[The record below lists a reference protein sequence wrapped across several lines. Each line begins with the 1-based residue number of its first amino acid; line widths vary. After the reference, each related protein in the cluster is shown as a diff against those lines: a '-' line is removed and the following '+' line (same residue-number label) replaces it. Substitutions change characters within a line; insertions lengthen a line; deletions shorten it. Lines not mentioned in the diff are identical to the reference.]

1 MRSTRAFGSSRVPG
15 EHREPLLSI
24 KDLRVTFR
32 TRTESVRAVDGV
44 SFDVYPGETLG
55 VVGESG
61 SGKSVTMLSVLRLIP
76 PSSRVETSGQ
86 VLFGG
91 QDLLQ
96 ASKREIRR
104 IRGQHIALIPQDPM
118 TCLDPVLKVGR
129 QVREAI
135 EAHENVAAGDAD
147 RRGIELLATV
157 GIPEAGRRYAQF
169 PHEYSG
175 GMRQRVMIAM
185 GIANAPSLLIAD
197 EPTTAL
203 DVTIQAQI
211 MDVLRTAQRETRAS
225 MVLISHDLGLIA
237 EMADRV
243 AVMYAGHVVE
253 AADVDTIFSSPRHPY
268 TLGLIGSLPQTTGNE
283 KWLRP
288 IPGSPPDL
296 ANVPSGCPFH
306 PRCFLSRG
314 REACRDSRPELRA
327 VGAAEHRSACHFA
340 GELEGAG
347 VLLDGGPHEGTT

>member
-1 MRSTRAFGSSRVPG
+1 MV
-15 EHREPLLSI
+15 EPLLSI
-24 KDLRVTFR
+24 RDLRVTFR
-32 TRTESVRAVDGV
+32 SPTESVRAVDGV

-61 SGKSVTMLSVLRLIP
+61 AGKSVMMLSVLRLIP
-76 PSSRVETSGQ
+76 PSTRVVTSGQ
-86 VLFGG
+86 VLFRGK
-91 QDLLQ
+91 DLLE

-104 IRGQHIALIPQDPM
+104 IRGRHIALIPQDPM

-135 EAHENVAAGDAD
+135 RAHEKVPAAEAD
-147 RRGIELLATV
+147 RRGVELLETV
-157 GIPEAGRRYAQF
+157 GIPEPERRYAQF

-175 GMRQRVMIAM
+175 GMRQRAMIAM
-185 GIANAPSLLIAD
+185 GMANAPSLLIAD

-211 MDVLRTAQRETRAS
+211 MEVLRAAQRETHAS
-225 MVLISHDLGLIA
+225 MVLITHDLGLIA

-243 AVMYAGHVVE
+243 VVMYAGHIVE
-253 AADVDTIFSSPRHPY
+253 AAGVGTIFSSPRHPY
-268 TLGLIGSLPQTTGNE
+268 TLGLIGSLPRTTGHE

-296 ANVPSGCPFH
+296 AKVPSGCPFH

-314 REACRDSRPELRA
+314 REICRTARPELRSL
-327 VGAAEHRSACHFA
+327 GTGEHRSACHFVD
-340 GELEGAG
+340 ELEGASALPAG
-347 VLLDGGPHEGTT
+347 ASFGGAGR

>member
-1 MRSTRAFGSSRVPG
+1 
-15 EHREPLLSI
+15 
-24 KDLRVTFR
+24 
-32 TRTESVRAVDGV
+32 
-44 SFDVYPGETLG
+44 
-55 VVGESG
+55 
-61 SGKSVTMLSVLRLIP
+61 MLSVLRLIP
-76 PSSRVETSGQ
+76 PSSRVETSGR
-86 VLFGG
+86 VLFDGH
-91 QDLLQ
+91 DLLK
-96 ASKREIRR
+96 ASNGEIRR
-104 IRGQHIALIPQDPM
+104 IRGQRIALIPQDPM

-135 EAHENVAAGDAD
+135 EAHENVGAEEAD
-147 RRGIELLATV
+147 RRGVQLLATV
-157 GIPEAGRRYAQF
+157 GIPEAKRRYAQF
-169 PHEYSG
+169 PHEFSG

-211 MDVLRTAQRETRAS
+211 MEVLRTAQRETRAS

-243 AVMYAGHVVE
+243 VVMYAGQVVE
-253 AADVDTIFSSPRHPY
+253 TADVDTVFSSPRHPY

-296 ANVPSGCPFH
+296 GHVPSGCPFH

-314 REACRDSRPELRA
+314 RAACRDSRPELRA
-327 VGAAEHRSACHFA
+327 VGAGGHRSACHFA
-340 GELEGAG
+340 DELEGAG
-347 VLLDGGPHEGTT
+347 VVLEAGAQEGAP

>member
-1 MRSTRAFGSSRVPG
+1 MA
-15 EHREPLLSI
+15 EPLLSI
-24 KDLRVTFR
+24 RDLRVTFR
-32 TRTESVRAVDGV
+32 TRAESVRAVDGV

-61 SGKSVTMLSVLRLIP
+61 SGKSVTMQSVLRLIP
-76 PSSRVETSGQ
+76 PSSRVVTSGQ

-91 QDLLQ
+91 KDLLQ

-104 IRGQHIALIPQDPM
+104 IRGRHIALIPQDPM

-129 QVREAI
+129 QVREAV
-135 EAHENVAAGDAD
+135 EAHEKVNSAESD
-147 RRGIELLATV
+147 RRGVALLETV
-157 GIPEAGRRYAQF
+157 GIPDPKRRYAQF

-185 GIANAPSLLIAD
+185 GMANAPSLLIAD

-211 MDVLRTAQRETRAS
+211 MDVLRAAQRETRAS
-225 MVLISHDLGLIA
+225 MVLITHDLGLIA

-243 AVMYAGHVVE
+243 VVMYAGHVVE
-253 AADVDTIFSSPRHPY
+253 SADVRTIFSGPRHPY

-314 REACRDSRPELRA
+314 REICRTVRPELRA
-327 VGAAEHRSACHFA
+327 VGKGEHRSACHFV
-340 GELEGAG
+340 GELEGLSALPAG
-347 VLLDGGPHEGTT
+347 ERHEGAGQ

>member
-1 MRSTRAFGSSRVPG
+1 
-15 EHREPLLSI
+15 
-24 KDLRVTFR
+24 
-32 TRTESVRAVDGV
+32 
-44 SFDVYPGETLG
+44 
-55 VVGESG
+55 
-61 SGKSVTMLSVLRLIP
+61 
-76 PSSRVETSGQ
+76 
-86 VLFGG
+86 
-91 QDLLQ
+91 
-96 ASKREIRR
+96 
-104 IRGQHIALIPQDPM
+104 M

-135 EAHENVAAGDAD
+135 EAHAKLSAAEAE
-147 RRGIELLATV
+147 RRGVALLETV
-157 GIPEAGRRYAQF
+157 GIPEARRRYAQF

-175 GMRQRVMIAM
+175 GMRQRAMIAM

-211 MDVLRTAQRETRAS
+211 MDVLRLAQHETGAS
-225 MVLISHDLGLIA
+225 VVLISHDLGLIA

-243 AVMYAGHVVE
+243 VVMYAGHVVE
-253 AADVDTIFSSPRHPY
+253 SADVETIFSSPRHPY

-296 ANVPSGCPFH
+296 GNVPSGCPFH

-314 REACRDSRPELRA
+314 REICRTLRPELRS
-327 VGAAEHRSACHFA
+327 VGTEGHRSACHFA
-340 GELEGAG
+340 AELEGASALPAG
-347 VLLDGGPHEGTT
+347 HEGTG

>member
-1 MRSTRAFGSSRVPG
+1 MG
-15 EHREPLLSI
+15 ERGEPLLSI
-24 KDLRVTFR
+24 RDLRITFR

-76 PSSRVETSGQ
+76 PSTRVATSGQ

-91 QDLLQ
+91 KDLLL
-96 ASKREIRR
+96 ASKREIRQ
-104 IRGQHIALIPQDPM
+104 IRGRHIALIPQDPM

-129 QVREAI
+129 QIREAL
-135 EAHENVAAGDAD
+135 EAHQDLGAD
-147 RRGIELLATV
+147 EAERRGVALLETV
-157 GIPEAGRRYAQF
+157 GIPEPARRYSQF

-175 GMRQRVMIAM
+175 GMRQRAMIAM
-185 GIANAPSLLIAD
+185 GVANAPSLLIAD

-211 MDVLRTAQRETRAS
+211 MDVLRAAQRDTGAS
-225 MVLISHDLGLIA
+225 LVLVSHDLGLIA
-237 EMADRV
+237 EMANRV
-243 AVMYAGHVVE
+243 VVMYAGHVVE
-253 AADVDTIFSSPRHPY
+253 SADVRTIFAAPRHPY
-268 TLGLIGSLPQTTGNE
+268 TLGLIGSLPQTMGNE

-296 ANVPSGCPFH
+296 ARVPSGCPFH
-306 PRCFLSRG
+306 PRCFLARG
-314 REACRDSRPELRA
+314 REICATVRPELRP
-327 VGAAEHRSACHFA
+327 VDGGEHRSACHFVA
-340 GELEGAG
+340 ELEGASALPAG
-347 VLLDGGPHEGTT
+347 AAREGAG

>member
-1 MRSTRAFGSSRVPG
+1 MNAPG
-15 EHREPLLSI
+15 EPLLSI
-24 KDLRVTFR
+24 EDLRITFR
-32 TRTESVRAVDGV
+32 TRSESVCAVDGV
-44 SFDVYPGETLG
+44 SLKVYPGETLG

-76 PSSRVETSGQ
+76 PSARVVTSGR
-86 VLFGG
+86 VLFRGK
-91 QDLLQ
+91 DLLR
-96 ASKREIRR
+96 ASKREIREV
-104 IRGQHIALIPQDPM
+104 RGRHIALIPQDPM

-129 QVREAI
+129 QVSEAI
-135 EAHENVAAGDAD
+135 AAHQGLATADTD
-147 RRGIELLATV
+147 RRGVELLRTV
-157 GIPEAGRRYAQF
+157 GIPESERRYAQF

-175 GMRQRVMIAM
+175 GMRQRAMIAM

-211 MDVLRTAQRETRAS
+211 MDVLRAAQRETGAS
-225 MVLISHDLGLIA
+225 LVLVSHDLGLIA

-243 AVMYAGHVVE
+243 VVMYAGRVME
-253 AADVDTIFSSPRHPY
+253 SADVRTIFASPRHPY

-283 KWLRP
+283 QWLRP

-296 ANVPSGCPFH
+296 AAVPSGCPFH

-314 REACRDSRPELRA
+314 RELCRTVRPGLN
-327 VGAAEHRSACHFA
+327 AAGSGEHRSACHFSA
-340 GELEGAG
+340 ELEGAG
-347 VLLDGGPHEGTT
+347 ARSAAEPAQGAGW

>member
-1 MRSTRAFGSSRVPG
+1 MPERS
-15 EHREPLLSI
+15 EPLLSI

-32 TRTESVRAVDGV
+32 TRSESVHAVDGV

-76 PSSRVETSGQ
+76 SSTRVLTSGR
-86 VLFGG
+86 VLFDGK
-91 QDLLQ
+91 DLLQ
-96 ASKREIRR
+96 VSKREIRG
-104 IRGQHIALIPQDPM
+104 IRGRHIALIPQDPM

-129 QVREAI
+129 QMREAI
-135 EAHENVAAGDAD
+135 QAHEDVTEAESY
-147 RRGIELLATV
+147 RRGVALLETV
-157 GIPEAGRRYAQF
+157 GISEPERRYAQF

-175 GMRQRVMIAM
+175 GMRQRAMIAM
-185 GIANAPSLLIAD
+185 SMANAPSLLIAD

-211 MDVLRTAQRETRAS
+211 MDVLRAAQRDTGAS

-243 AVMYAGHVVE
+243 VVMYAGHVVE
-253 AADVDTIFSSPRHPY
+253 SADVLAIFSSPRHPY

-296 ANVPSGCPFH
+296 ADVPSGCPFH

-314 REACRDSRPELRA
+314 REICRTVRPELHP
-327 VGAAEHRSACHFA
+327 VGGGEHRSACHFVA
-340 GELEGAG
+340 ELEGASA
-347 VLLDGGPHEGTT
+347 LPAGGLHEEAG

>member
-1 MRSTRAFGSSRVPG
+1 VTSERG
-15 EHREPLLSI
+15 EPLLSI
-24 KDLRVTFR
+24 QDLHVTFR

-76 PSSRVETSGQ
+76 PSTRVVTSGQ
-86 VLFGG
+86 VRFGG
-91 QDLLQ
+91 QDLLR
-96 ASKREIRR
+96 ASNREIRR
-104 IRGQHIALIPQDPM
+104 IRGRHIALIPQDPM
-118 TCLDPVLKVGR
+118 TCLDPVLKVGL

-135 EAHENVAAGDAD
+135 QAHENVPASEAD
-147 RRGIELLATV
+147 RRGVELLETV
-157 GIPEAGRRYAQF
+157 GIPGAERA
-169 PHEYSG
+169 
-175 GMRQRVMIAM
+175 MIAM
-185 GIANAPSLLIAD
+185 GIANAPSLLVAD

-211 MDVLRTAQRETRAS
+211 MDVLRAAQRNTRAS

-237 EMADRV
+237 EMADRIV
-243 AVMYAGHVVE
+243 VMYAGQIME
-253 AADVDTIFSSPRHPY
+253 SADAQTIFSAPRHPY

-288 IPGSPPDL
+288 IPGNPPDL
-296 ANVPSGCPFH
+296 AHVPSGCPFH

-314 REACRDSRPELRA
+314 RQVCRSSRPELGR
-327 VGAAEHRSACHFA
+327 VGAGEHRSACHFVA
-340 GELEGAG
+340 ELEGASAS
-347 VLLDGGPHEGTT
+347 PPEGQLEGAGQ

>member
-1 MRSTRAFGSSRVPG
+1 MTGQ
-15 EHREPLLSI
+15 HHEPLLSI
-24 KDLRVTFR
+24 RDLRVTFR
-32 TRTESVRAVDGV
+32 TRTESVHAVDGV
-44 SFDVYPGETLG
+44 SFDVHAGETLG

-61 SGKSVTMLSVLRLIP
+61 SGKSVTMLSVLGLIP

-86 VLFGG
+86 VLFRGR
-91 QDLLQ
+91 DLLR

-135 EAHENVAAGDAD
+135 EAHENVAAAEAD
-147 RRGIELLATV
+147 RRGVQLLATV
-157 GIPEAGRRYAQF
+157 GIPEAERRYAQF
-169 PHEYSG
+169 PHEFSG

-243 AVMYAGHVVE
+243 VVMYAGQVVE
-253 AADVDTIFSSPRHPY
+253 TAEVDTIFSSPRHPY
-268 TLGLIGSLPQTTGNE
+268 TLGLIGSLPQTTGND

-296 ANVPSGCPFH
+296 AHVPAGCPFH

-314 REACRDSRPELRA
+314 RALCRESRPGLA
-327 VGAAEHRSACHFA
+327 PVGSGAHRSACHFA
-340 GELEGAG
+340 GELERAG
-347 VLLDGGPHEGTT
+347 MPADGRAHEGAP

>member
-1 MRSTRAFGSSRVPG
+1 MAERQQ
-15 EHREPLLSI
+15 PLLSI
-24 KDLRVTFR
+24 RDLRITFR

-44 SFDVYPGETLG
+44 SFDVYPAETLG

-76 PSSRVETSGQ
+76 PSSRVTTSGQ
-86 VLFGG
+86 VLFNGK
-91 QDLLQ
+91 DLLQ
-96 ASKREIRR
+96 ASKREIRG
-104 IRGQHIALIPQDPM
+104 IRGRHIALIPQDPM

-129 QVREAI
+129 QIREALDAHKNLSAA
-135 EAHENVAAGDAD
+135 EAE
-147 RRGIELLATV
+147 RRGVALLETV
-157 GIPEAGRRYAQF
+157 GIPEPGRRYSQF

-175 GMRQRVMIAM
+175 GMRQRAMIAM
-185 GIANAPSLLIAD
+185 GVANAPSLLIAD

-211 MDVLRTAQRETRAS
+211 MDVLRAAQRETGAS
-225 MVLISHDLGLIA
+225 LVLVSHDLGLIA

-243 AVMYAGHVVE
+243 VVMYAGHVVE
-253 AADVDTIFSSPRHPY
+253 SADVETIFSSPRHPY

-296 ANVPSGCPFH
+296 ASVPSGCPFH

-314 REACRDSRPELRA
+314 RESCRTTRPELRS
-327 VGAAEHRSACHFA
+327 VGNGEHRSACHFA
-340 GELEGAG
+340 AELEGASALPASG
-347 VLLDGGPHEGTT
+347 RHEGAG

>member
-1 MRSTRAFGSSRVPG
+1 MA
-15 EHREPLLSI
+15 EPLLSI
-24 KDLRVTFR
+24 RDLRVTFR
-32 TRTESVRAVDGV
+32 TRAESVRAVDGV

-61 SGKSVTMLSVLRLIP
+61 SGKSVTMQSVLRLIP
-76 PSSRVETSGQ
+76 PSSRVVTSGQ

-91 QDLLQ
+91 KDLLQ

-104 IRGQHIALIPQDPM
+104 IRGRHIALIAQDPM

-129 QVREAI
+129 QVREAV
-135 EAHENVAAGDAD
+135 EAHEKMNSAESD
-147 RRGIELLATV
+147 RRGVALLETV
-157 GIPEAGRRYAQF
+157 GIPEPKRRYVQF

-185 GIANAPSLLIAD
+185 GMANAPSLLIAD

-211 MDVLRTAQRETRAS
+211 MDVLRAAQRETGAS
-225 MVLISHDLGLIA
+225 MVLITHDLGLIA

-243 AVMYAGHVVE
+243 VVMYAGHVVE
-253 AADVDTIFSSPRHPY
+253 SADVRTIFSGPRHPY

-314 REACRDSRPELRA
+314 REICRTVRPELRP
-327 VGAAEHRSACHFA
+327 VGNGEHRSACHFV
-340 GELEGAG
+340 GELEGVSALPAG
-347 VLLDGGPHEGTT
+347 GHHEGAGQ